1 MLAGCKGPEDVSENQ
16 DFIFTQENVD
26 EAHQLAQDAANGA
39 IATGSGSIPYLE
51 PIDAGTGAQKDG
63 ELVLDLS
70 MIGTYKSI
78 RTGQVGSDKQI
89 FRVTNEFLNVRDNPS
104 TTAGSVVRLNEGD
117 SVEVLGFVNAGWA
130 QVKIPSGQTGFV
142 SVRYIAKM
150 TSDDKLEMEKKHY
163 AGRYFVSYGFVNM
176 RKGPTQDSE
185 KIGEIPGQTIVKP
198 VSIEGGWAKVTY
210 NEQTGYVAM
219 SYLSPFMP
227 VFLVRQNTYTLP
239 VLHYQLVKG
248 QEEEILKSLSSHVT
262 ELKQQGEKFITFS
275 AFHDLLVDQQKQDVR
290 LDPKNII
297 VAITGITPENV
308 RTVSDGLNAAGINAT
323 LFIQTRYIGLSAITQ
338 KTLLTLIA
346 NGFDIASNT
355 HTGDDLRALTNAQ
368 VDLEL
373 KQSRKIIQ
381 DLTGK
386 NVSAIAY
393 PQGGSNARVMELA
406 GDAGYLLGLGSGS
419 ERTFTRDQMLNIP
432 GIDIFPNMTADE
444 VVKLVIA
451 K

>member
-1 MLAGCKGPEDVSENQ
+1 MLAGCRGPEDVSENQ
-16 DFIFTQENVD
+16 DFVFTQENVD
-26 EAHQLAQDAANGA
+26 QAHQLAQNAMSGSL
-39 IATGSGSIPYLE
+39 ITGSGSVPYLE

-78 RTGQVGSDKQI
+78 RTGQATSDKQI
-89 FRVTNEFLNVRDNPS
+89 FRVTNEFLNMRDKPS
-104 TTAGSVVRLNEGD
+104 TTAGTVVRLTEGD
-117 SVEVLGFVNAGWA
+117 SVEVLGFINAGWA

-150 TSDDKLEMEKKHY
+150 TSDEKLEMEKKHY

-176 RKGPTQDSE
+176 RKEPKQDSE
-185 KIGEIPGQTIVKP
+185 KIGEIPGQIIVKP

-210 NEQTGYVAM
+210 NDTTGYVAM

-227 VFLVRQNTYTLP
+227 VFIVRQNTYTLP
-239 VLHYQLVKG
+239 VLHYQMVKG
-248 QEEEILKSLSSHVT
+248 QEEEILKSLSSHVAK
-262 ELKQQGEKFITFS
+262 LKEQGEKFITFGT
-275 AFHDLLVDQQKQDVR
+275 FHDLLVNQQKQDVR
-290 LDPKNII
+290 IDPKNVV

-308 RTVSDGLNAAGINAT
+308 RTISDGLNAAGINAT
-323 LFIQTRYIGLSAITQ
+323 LFLQTRHVGLSGITQ

-346 NGFDIASNT
+346 NGFDIQSNT
-355 HTGDDLRALTNAQ
+355 HTGDDVRALTNAQ

-393 PQGGSNARVMELA
+393 PQGGSNERVMDLA
-406 GDAGYLLGLGSGS
+406 SDAGYLLGLGTGS
-419 ERTFTRDQMLNIP
+419 DRTFTRDQMLNIP
-432 GIDIFPNMTADE
+432 GIDIFPNMTAEE
-444 VVKLVIA
+444 VVKLVIV